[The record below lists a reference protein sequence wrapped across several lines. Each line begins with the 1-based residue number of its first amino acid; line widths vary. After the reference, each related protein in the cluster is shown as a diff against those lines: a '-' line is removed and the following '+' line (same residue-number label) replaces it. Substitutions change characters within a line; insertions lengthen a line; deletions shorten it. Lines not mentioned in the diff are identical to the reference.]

1 MSVAEAAP
9 QSGPVQQPA
18 ALRAAQNVKPSRS
31 SAPSPVRW
39 PAAASADVSLA
50 QGSSTAPSALSPA
63 QIRALTPGPLK
74 APQVAARVP
83 VKASDVPV
91 YIGPAG
97 TLAAKLLPAT
107 AAARAARKANSSAAV
122 PQAVHTAVA
131 SHAAAQRAGV
141 NGLLVSLSRTDAS
154 SATERVSVG
163 LDYSGIKDAFGA
175 GYGDRLR
182 LSTYPACLLTTPQV
196 AACRVG
202 TPVAASAN
210 DTAHNRLV
218 ADVTLPATTE
228 PTALPDAADSVTT
241 AQDRSMASGVVLLGA
256 ATDTSGSSGS
266 FKASPL
272 SSSSKWGSSGA
283 TGAFTYTYPIAVP
296 PTLGGTAPSLA
307 LTYNSQDADGRTSQT
322 NNQGSWVGDSWTL
335 WPGSVNRSY
344 RTCADDGEAA
354 TDQEQCWAGDNAT
367 LTLNGASHELVHDG
381 STWRLADD
389 DGSVIT
395 EVPGASNGLNGGVY
409 WQLTD
414 RSGTTYLFGA
424 DHLPKDGFEGT
435 GTDASTNSAWGAPV
449 YGNNDS
455 EPCHGS
461 TLDASWC
468 TQGWQWN
475 LDFSIDAHKNITVY
489 HYAAETNYYARGSTH
504 TPTAYTRGGALT
516 SITYGQNIADYKA
529 GHNPAAKVTFTRAAN
544 GRCDATGFTCTGATL
559 STANASHWPDVP
571 YDQNCGSSSCSNYGP
586 SFWTNDR
593 LTGIATQVWDTSLT
607 TPGYRT
613 VDTYALAN
621 QDFPDPAD
629 GSTGTTPHAPTP
641 KAMWL
646 DSITHTGADTGGG
659 GTAVTEKPITF
670 NGAFYPNRVDGLIE
684 PAVVPLNRKRM
695 TSITTETGATI
706 AVSYQ
711 NDTCSRTNPPS
722 EDNDRTTCY
731 PVRWEPNGYS
741 APILDWFNKYLVGE
755 VDVSDNATTKSPPQV
770 TRYDYSQGTPAWHH
784 DDDEIAAA
792 KYRTWDQWR
801 GYSQV
806 TTRTGASPAPISES
820 TSWYLQ
826 GMDGDLNANGSH
838 KSVSVT
844 PARGG
849 TITDRDAWSDQAYQT
864 VTYDHD
870 GGDARKRTVTIPWMS
885 PATATHARA
894 DGLPDQNAYFTD
906 TAATYGQTLVSGS
919 NWLTS
924 GSFSTYDNATG
935 LVKAD
940 DDRGQIDASDQPVSG
955 GTTPE
960 RCTKT
965 TWATTTAGAP
975 TGLPSEVID
984 ITGGCNQSED
994 AGHTLSDVKTFYDH
1008 STALGEVPGAGDPTS
1023 VTALK
1028 DFNGAG
1034 GAARWTAPTD
1044 TVYDTYGRITSAT
1057 DAMNRTTSTAYSP
1070 AGSIALPTS
1079 ITVTNPKKW
1088 TTTTTLDVARGI
1100 VLSSSDANK
1109 NVTSYAYDGLARLIK
1124 GWSPVHSKA
1133 ANANTPVVKF
1143 TYTTSQTGPSWV
1155 EEQDLRDDGVTYK
1168 PEYKIYDSLLQLR
1181 EVQTTTADDTAGARL
1196 ISTNFYDSLGRTVA
1210 ADAEF
1215 FNDKADPTSTFV
1227 LPVDAEVPNETV
1239 TTYDGMGR
1247 VLTATQEYNS
1257 APQTTTT
1264 TTYPTGTETDVTP
1277 PTGATPTATITDAR
1291 GQTTELRQ
1299 FHGQT
1304 PAGTYDAT
1312 HYAYDATGRQTA
1324 LTDSSGNTWTTT
1336 FDQLGDK
1343 TKTSDPD
1350 TGVTLN
1356 QYDDDKEVTETTDAR
1371 HTPSGGVTTSYDSLG
1386 RATDTYAVP
1395 AAGGTAV
1402 HLTHTAYD
1410 PTGALGQV
1418 SASTSYDSSG
1428 RSWTNTVTGY
1438 TADYLPTGSTTTI
1451 PVGAFGNTAAISYTT
1466 GTTYNPLTRNVDTT
1480 TLPAAGPMAAESVSY
1495 GYDDNGLTV
1504 ASGGKDKYLAW
1515 MEYTHLGQPLRAH
1528 MGVTPTQVDETYN
1541 WEASTGRLLNTA
1553 LDMQTGD
1560 TPVDTTAYTY
1570 NPAGQITSISDVQ
1583 DGGGTAK
1590 TDTQCFTY
1598 DYLQRLTQAWTD
1610 TGGTTTAPLPSIMGE
1625 GGCTHTT
1632 PSTANLG
1639 GPDPY
1644 WQSFGYD
1651 ATGNRTKETDHSTTG
1666 DAGQDATTTQTYPTP
1681 GAAHPHA
1688 VTKTTVTGNGGGQ
1701 QDFAYDPVGNTT
1713 EIKLATAN
1721 KTLASGATLASGTSM
1736 VTNTI
1741 RLTMQTDGNLVMY
1754 ARRSGQALWSSNTAG
1769 HPGAVL
1775 TMGTDG
1781 NLTVHTTSGTTL
1793 WSSATTGTGDHARL
1807 DDDGQLIV
1815 FNAAG
1820 TSVWKTPT
1828 WTADRAADDL
1838 KFTYDDNGRLA
1849 TTTQSTT
1856 TTTYHYDAAGNLLTR
1871 TDNGTTTVFLGA
1883 DQLTLNSAGTA
1894 TADTRYYTVTG
1905 APTAVRTAT
1914 TGTTGTTTTKL
1925 HFQAADPHGTA
1936 TTDITADNTSVTRRA
1951 YTPFG
1956 QDRTTG
1962 GNPTTWPGDQGYVGG
1977 TPDPITGLTNLG
1989 AREYD
1994 PTLGRFLSVDPIL
2007 DTTDI
2012 QSLNGY
2018 AYADNTPVDSADPT
2032 GLMLAPVD
2040 GGSAYCNASCQQ
2052 GGGSTVGHNTVP
2064 TTGTTDSGGTGK
2076 GKGHRGHGLP
2086 SWLTSSASKTGH
2098 AIGNS
2103 ADAVRNYVD
2112 AVATTPDVWIGGAK
2126 TVGSLLLIYA
2136 GETGVE
2142 TGGLACATVVGCFAG
2157 APLIAA
2163 STAAVGYGGVQ
2174 AADGAKT
2181 LGDGLNQAFNEAN
2194 APKLSDP
2201 LPQGLPK
2208 RFIKEYEEIRMGNG
2222 TPQTDPE
2229 TGEQKIF
2236 QGNKSHEKFWAGS
2249 REWRV
2254 PGQKDGDS
2262 WRILEKDLPDG
2273 RKVMG
2278 WSQDHYVTIHKFTA
2292 PHFPDAGWK

>member
-1 MSVAEAAP
+1 MSLVAGAAADAKPPAPPRISTSGPLAAP
-9 QSGPVQQPA
+9 QTGVKAPVHAHDVP
-18 ALRAAQNVKPSRS
+18 LWIG
-31 SAPSPVRW
+31 SAGSMN
-39 PAAASADVSLA
+39 SVS
-50 QGSSTAPSALSPA
+50 QLSPA
-63 QIRALTPGPLK
+63 LK
-74 APQVAARVP
+74 E
-83 VKASDVPV
+83 K
-91 YIGPAG
+91 
-97 TLAAKLLPAT
+97 
-107 AAARAARKANSSAAV
+107 ARKADKGAAT
-122 PQAVHTAVA
+122 PQAVHAAVA
-131 SHAAAQRAGV
+131 SHRAAQLAGV
-141 NGLLVSLSRTDAS
+141 KGLLVSVSRTDTSAS
-154 SATERVSVG
+154 AERISVG
-163 LDYSGIKDAFGA
+163 LDYSDIKDAYGA
-175 GYGDRLR
+175 GYADRLR
-182 LSTYPACLLTTPQV
+182 LVKYPACVLTTPTK
-196 AACRVG
+196 AGCRVG
-202 TPVAASAN
+202 VPVAESSN
-210 DTAHNRLV
+210 DTGKQRLV
-218 ADVTLPATTE
+218 ADVTLPATSA
-228 PTALPDAADSVTT
+228 PASVPDAAGAGTDTQ
-241 AQDRSMASGVVLLGA
+241 AEMAAPSAVVLA
-256 ATDTSGSSGS
+256 ATADAAGSSGS
-266 FKASPL
+266 FTASPL
-272 SSSSKWGSSGA
+272 SPSAKWGSSGA
-283 TGAFTYTYPIAVP
+283 TGAFTYSYPIAVP
-296 PTLGGTAPSLA
+296 PALGGKAPSLA
-307 LTYNSQDADGRTSQT
+307 LSYNSQAADGRTSQT

-389 DGSVIT
+389 DGSVIK
-395 EVPGASNGLNGGVY
+395 EVTGASNGLNGGVY

-424 DHLPKDGFEGT
+424 DHLPTAQGGT
-435 GTDASTNSAWGAPV
+435 GSDASTNSAWGAPV
-449 YGNNDS
+449 YGNNDG

-475 LDFSIDAHKNITVY
+475 LDFSIDAHKNVTVY
-489 HYAAETNYYARGSTH
+489 HYAAETNYYGRGSAH

-516 SITYGQNIADYKA
+516 SVTYGQLTADYLA
-529 GHNPAAKVTFTRAAN
+529 GHNPAAKVTFTRAAD
-544 GRCDATGFTCTGATL
+544 GRCDATGGFTCTGATL

-571 YDQNCGSSSCSNYGP
+571 YDQNCGSSSCSNYAP

-629 GSTGTTPHAPTP
+629 GSTGTNPHAPTP

-659 GTAVTEKPITF
+659 GAAVTENPVTF
-670 NGAFYPNRVDGLIE
+670 QGAFYPNRVSGLIQ
-684 PAVVPLNRKRM
+684 PAVVSLNRQRM
-695 TSITTETGATI
+695 TAITTETGSTI
-706 AVSYQ
+706 AVTYK

-722 EDNDRTTCY
+722 EDNDHTTCY
-731 PVRWEPNGYS
+731 PVKWQPSGYA

-755 VDVSDNATTKSPPQV
+755 VDVSDNSTTSSPAQV
-770 TRYDYSQGTPAWHH
+770 TRYDYAQDKAAWHH
-784 DDDEIAAA
+784 DDDEITAA

-806 TTRTGASPAPISES
+806 TTRTGASPDPISES
-820 TSWYLQ
+820 TTWYLQ
-826 GMDGDLNANGSH
+826 GMDGDLNADGSH
-838 KSVSVT
+838 KSVSVSAT
-844 PARGG
+844 RGG
-849 TITDRDAWSDQAYQT
+849 DITDRDAWSGTAYQT
-864 VTYDHD
+864 ETYDHD
-870 GGDARKRTVTIPWMS
+870 GGDARKRTVTVPWIS
-885 PATATHARA
+885 SATATHARA
-894 DGLPDQNAYFTD
+894 GQLPDQDAYYTG
-906 TAATYGQTLVSGS
+906 TAATYDMAWISGS
-919 NWLTS
+919 MWRTAGTFTAN
-924 GSFSTYDNATG
+924 DDATG
-935 LVKAD
+935 LPISV
-940 DDRGQIDASDQPVSG
+940 DDRGEINTSDQPVAG
-955 GTTPE
+955 GSAPEKCTRTTY
-960 RCTKT
+960 
-965 TWATTTAGAP
+965 ATTSSGAA
-975 TGLPSEVID
+975 TGLPAEI
-984 ITGGCNQSED
+984 ITV
-994 AGHTLSDVKTFYDH
+994 AGDCSTTVNSTHGLLDTKTYYDNSTTL
-1008 STALGEVPGAGDPTS
+1008 GQVPGAGDPTS
-1023 VTALK
+1023 TTSLK
-1028 DFNGAG
+1028 DFNGSG
-1034 GAARWTAPTD
+1034 GAAEWTVPAK
-1044 TVYDTYGRITSAT
+1044 TVYDEYGRVTSAT
-1057 DAMNRTTSTAYSP
+1057 DPMSRTTSTAYLP
-1070 AGSIALPTS
+1070 KDSIALPTS
-1079 ITVTNPKKW
+1079 IASTNAKGW
-1088 TTTTTLDVARGI
+1088 TSAATLDVARGLLTSTTD
-1100 VLSSSDANK
+1100 VN
-1109 NVTSYAYDGLARLIK
+1109 NRVTSWVYDGLGRLAK
-1124 GWSPVHSKA
+1124 GWSPTHPKS
-1133 ANANTPVVKF
+1133 ANYSTPNAQY
-1143 TYTTSQTGPSWV
+1143 TYKVSATGPSWV
-1155 EEQDLRDDGVTYK
+1155 ETRTLREDLSYK
-1168 PEYKIYDSLLQLR
+1168 VDYKIYDSLLQQR
-1181 EVQTTTADDTAGARL
+1181 EEQTVTADDTAGARL
-1196 ISTNFYDSLGRTVA
+1196 ISASFYDSQGRVVA
-1210 ADAEF
+1210 SDAAF
-1215 FNDKADPTSTFV
+1215 FNDKSDPTGTFV

-1239 TTYDGMGR
+1239 TRFDGMGR
-1247 VLTATQEYNS
+1247 PTTSVVEYN
-1257 APQTTTT
+1257 AVAQATTTT
-1264 TTYPTGTETDVTP
+1264 SYPSGNETDVTP
-1277 PTGATPTATITDAR
+1277 PAGAAPTATVTDAR
-1291 GQTTELRQ
+1291 GQSVELRQ
-1299 FHGQT
+1299 FHGSAPT
-1304 PAGTYDAT
+1304 GSFDATRYGYDA
-1312 HYAYDATGRQTA
+1312 AGRQTS
-1324 LTDSSGNTWTTT
+1324 LTDSSGNTWTTAY
-1336 FDQLGDK
+1336 DQLGDK
-1343 TKTSDPD
+1343 VKSSDPD
-1350 TGVTLN
+1350 TGTTVNTYN
-1356 QYDDDKEVTETTDAR
+1356 DDKELTETTDAR

-1418 SASTSYDSSG
+1418 SAATSYDSAG
-1428 RSWTNTVTGY
+1428 RAWTNTVTGY

-1451 PVGAFGNTAAISYTT
+1451 PTGAVGNTAAISYTT
-1466 GTTYNPLTRNVDTT
+1466 GTTYEPVTRNVDTT

-1495 GYDDNGLTV
+1495 GYDDNGLTLS
-1504 ASGGKDKYLAW
+1504 SGGKDTYLAW
-1515 MEYTHLGQPLRAH
+1515 MDYTHLGQPLRAH

-1560 TPVDTTAYTY
+1560 TPADTTAYTY

-1651 ATGNRTKETDHSTTG
+1651 ATGNRTTETDHSTTG
-1666 DAGQDATTTQTYPTP
+1666 DTGQDATTTQTYPTP

-1701 QDFAYDPVGNTT
+1701 QDFTYDPAGNTT

-1793 WSSATTGTGDHARL
+1793 WSTATTDTGDHARL

-1856 TTTYHYDAAGNLLTR
+1856 TTTYHYDAAGSLLTR

-1894 TADTRYYTVTG
+1894 TADTRYYSVAG
-1905 APTAVRTAT
+1905 APTAVRTA
-1914 TGTTGTTTTKL
+1914 TTGTTTTKL

-1962 GNPTTWPGDQGYVGG
+1962 GNPTAWPGDQGYVGG
-1977 TPDPITGLTNLG
+1977 APDPITGLTNLG

-2007 DTTDI
+2007 DARNP
-2012 QSLNGY
+2012 QQWNGY
-2018 AYADNTPVDSADPT
+2018 AYADNTPIDAADPS
-2032 GLMLAPVD
+2032 GNLLYD
-2040 GGSAYCNASCQQ
+2040 S
-2052 GGGSTVGHNTVP
+2052 
-2064 TTGTTDSGGTGK
+2064 DSGCQAPTGAGVETCIK
-2076 GKGHRGHGLP
+2076 KHQ
-2086 SWLTSSASKTGH
+2086 TSSASDDKKTDTSSTFTQVSSH
-2098 AIGNS
+2098 
-2103 ADAVRNYVD
+2103 V
-2112 AVATTPDVWIGGAK
+2112 AVATTNEDAEKIRRAWYSTVAHMGHPPRNAVEEFKYWRMTCETTIGACPAGMYGTLGISGGGIPQQDLFKRGAVVI
-2126 TVGSLLLIYA
+2126 TSTGIVRSLKNVQSLRGATREEIEELATDA
-2136 GETGVE
+2136 GFEKNPMKPTAA
-2142 TGGLACATVVGCFAG
+2142 TGGVGDRYMIPGDSGVQIMWEKGDPESYGDPVHNGPYIKIQASKSTMGKKGGWEGRIPADGNPDPSTGLSGDLPEQAQAWLDENIPEPESGGPSDEVEFPEIG
-2157 APLIAA
+2157 AP
-2163 STAAVGYGGVQ
+2163 
-2174 AADGAKT
+2174 
-2181 LGDGLNQAFNEAN
+2181 
-2194 APKLSDP
+2194 
-2201 LPQGLPK
+2201 
-2208 RFIKEYEEIRMGNG
+2208 
-2222 TPQTDPE
+2222 
-2229 TGEQKIF
+2229 
-2236 QGNKSHEKFWAGS
+2236 
-2249 REWRV
+2249 
-2254 PGQKDGDS
+2254 
-2262 WRILEKDLPDG
+2262 
-2273 RKVMG
+2273 
-2278 WSQDHYVTIHKFTA
+2278 
-2292 PHFPDAGWK
+2292 